1 MRDLVKQFVD
11 QRLSRR
17 DFGAGLAALG
27 FSATAVQSVVGALAQ
42 ASTGKAAAGV
52 RMEGTGSEVMLAT
65 LQAGGVRNIFGTTA
79 TGMSPFFD
87 ALALQSDT
95 RMILSIAESQATSMA
110 HGYELASGET
120 AVLFVP
126 GVAIPSTMN
135 NLYNAW
141 KDRSAIAV
149 FSDGPSNEL
158 PGRDAFQQMQDWLEP
173 MNQFTKWVWQ
183 VDNTRQ
189 IGEMTRRA
197 MKVAGT
203 PPGGPVHVRFPLN
216 MLGAPGVRTRV
227 YPQSSFHV
235 PVEMRPKP
243 ELIEATARALL
254 EAKQPMICAGA
265 EVTRAGAN
273 DELVTLAEL
282 LGASV
287 AQGFSVYG
295 DFPFRN
301 PLFAGY
307 YGLGLP
313 RGLGKTDVFL
323 NLGAPAPD
331 PGLFTAPVPSRAM
344 NIHARIEYET
354 IANTYPTDIAIAA
367 GMGETIS
374 ELTDALKSMATASR
388 LRSLAEPRLEAARA
402 AQKKADDKRLAESRE
417 YWNASPLSWERVS
430 FELEEA
436 LEDDAIIIAE
446 LDYRTPFEWLDLGP
460 KRKWLIGQT
469 TGFALGWG
477 LGAAMG
483 AKVAQPD
490 RQVVCLVGD
499 GALLFGQIEALWTA
513 ARYDIPTLIVVFN
526 NRSYDNERNRIQD
539 RSPLMRNKETRELWK
554 DITCW
559 LGNPVVDFAGLAN
572 SFGIEAATVSAPDE
586 LRGALDRARGVMRE
600 GRPFVLDAV
609 ITQLDRKGRRTEQ
622 TWFPDISIA
631 AERTRKV

>member
-1 MRDLVKQFVD
+1 MRDLIKQFVD

-27 FSATAVQSVVGALAQ
+27 FSASAVQSVVGSLAH
-42 ASTGKAAAGV
+42 ADEGPVAAPL

-149 FSDGPSNEL
+149 FSDGPSNQL

-173 MNQFTKWVWQ
+173 MDQFTKWVWQ

-203 PPGGPVHVRFPLN
+203 APGGPVHVRFPLN
-216 MLGAPGVRTRV
+216 ILGAPGVRTTV
-227 YPQSSFHV
+227 YPQQNFHV

-243 ELIEATARALL
+243 ELIEATAKALL
-254 EAKQPMICAGA
+254 EAKMPMICAGA

-273 DELVTLAEL
+273 DALVELAEL
-282 LGASV
+282 LGAPV

-295 DFPFRN
+295 DFPFRH

-307 YGLGLP
+307 YGLGVP

-331 PGLFTAPVPSRAM
+331 PGLFTAPVPSRAK

-354 IANTYPTDIAIAA
+354 IAPGDPVTDDRVGGDGLLTGSVEYSFPASDDDQLPLLMFSDFGYVSEDASDVLNTWDQLRISLGFGARWSVRTF
-367 GMGETIS
+367 GNTTI
-374 ELTDALKSMATASR
+374 EID
-388 LRSLAEPRLEAARA
+388 
-402 AQKKADDKRLAESRE
+402 
-417 YWNASPLSWERVS
+417 LSWPVREQS
-430 FELEEA
+430 GDETETFQF
-436 LEDDAIIIAE
+436 
-446 LDYRTPFEWLDLGP
+446 T
-460 KRKWLIGQT
+460 IG
-469 TGFALGWG
+469 
-477 LGAAMG
+477 
-483 AKVAQPD
+483 
-490 RQVVCLVGD
+490 
-499 GALLFGQIEALWTA
+499 
-513 ARYDIPTLIVVFN
+513 
-526 NRSYDNERNRIQD
+526 
-539 RSPLMRNKETRELWK
+539 
-554 DITCW
+554 
-559 LGNPVVDFAGLAN
+559 AGSN
-572 SFGIEAATVSAPDE
+572 F
-586 LRGALDRARGVMRE
+586 
-600 GRPFVLDAV
+600 
-609 ITQLDRKGRRTEQ
+609 
-622 TWFPDISIA
+622 
-631 AERTRKV
+631 

>member
-27 FSATAVQSVVGALAQ
+27 FSAAAVQSVVGALAQ

-216 MLGAPGVRTRV
+216 MLGAPGVRTTV
-227 YPQSSFHV
+227 YPQSSFHA

-273 DELVTLAEL
+273 DELVALAEL

-313 RGLGKTDVFL
+313 RGLAKTDVFL

-331 PGLFTAPVPSRAM
+331 PVRRVPFAVSL
-344 NIHARIEYET
+344 
-354 IANTYPTDIAIAA
+354 P
-367 GMGETIS
+367 
-374 ELTDALKSMATASR
+374 AT
-388 LRSLAEPRLEAARA
+388 
-402 AQKKADDKRLAESRE
+402 
-417 YWNASPLSWERVS
+417 WV
-430 FELEEA
+430 
-436 LEDDAIIIAE
+436 
-446 LDYRTPFEWLDLGP
+446 
-460 KRKWLIGQT
+460 
-469 TGFALGWG
+469 
-477 LGAAMG
+477 
-483 AKVAQPD
+483 
-490 RQVVCLVGD
+490 
-499 GALLFGQIEALWTA
+499 
-513 ARYDIPTLIVVFN
+513 
-526 NRSYDNERNRIQD
+526 
-539 RSPLMRNKETRELWK
+539 
-554 DITCW
+554 
-559 LGNPVVDFAGLAN
+559 
-572 SFGIEAATVSAPDE
+572 
-586 LRGALDRARGVMRE
+586 
-600 GRPFVLDAV
+600 
-609 ITQLDRKGRRTEQ
+609 
-622 TWFPDISIA
+622 
-631 AERTRKV
+631 